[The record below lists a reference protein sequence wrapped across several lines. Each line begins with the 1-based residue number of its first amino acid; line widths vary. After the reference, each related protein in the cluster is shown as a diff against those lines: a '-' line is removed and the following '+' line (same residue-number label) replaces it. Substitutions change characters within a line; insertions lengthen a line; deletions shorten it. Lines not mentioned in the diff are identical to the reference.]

1 MQDSN
6 GKYRNTINKGIDY
19 IVRNINEVDDA
30 YALSICTYAL
40 NLAKHPFE
48 NAVFNLLESKAKIKD
63 DLKWWSKPV
72 PKDDK
77 NPWYNSV
84 PRPVDVEMTSY
95 ALLTY
100 LRRNLV
106 TDSINLMKW
115 LVKQRNAEGGF
126 ASTQVNIIITNIQL
140 LRCRACA
147 TDLLINF

>member
-19 IVRNINEVDDA
+19 IVRNINEADDA

-48 NAVFNLLESKAKIKD
+48 NAAFNLLESKAKTKE

-95 ALLTY
+95 TLLTY

-106 TDSINLMKW
+106 TDSIALMKW

-126 ASTQVNIIITNIQL
+126 ASTQVNIIMTNIQL
-140 LRCRACA
+140 LRYRPCT